1 MTQILRQ
8 SQEIMNIFDQA
19 MDIEKEG
26 EALYRKF
33 SLDASDEGMK
43 RVFTWLADQER
54 KHYEIFKKMKAGKS
68 ASIEE
73 STILHDV
80 KDIFAGW
87 KDIAGN
93 IVVKVSEA
101 DLYRRALDSEN
112 KSVLVYENYAKDSA
126 TGQQKGIFL
135 SIAKEEKRHRW
146 ILGNII
152 EFVTKP
158 EVWVEN
164 AEFDHLEEDYYL

>member
-1 MTQILRQ
+1 
-8 SQEIMNIFDQA
+8 MNIFDQA

-26 EALYRKF
+26 ETLYRQF
-33 SLDASDEGMK
+33 SLDASNEGIK

-54 KHYEIFKKMKAGKS
+54 KHYKIFEKMKAGKS

-73 STILHDV
+73 STSLRDI

-87 KDIAGN
+87 KDIACSIG
-93 IVVKVSEA
+93 VKVAEA

-112 KSVLVYENYAKDSA
+112 KSVLAYENYANASA
-126 TGQQKGIFL
+126 RVQQKDIFL
-135 SIAKEEKRHRW
+135 AIAKEEKRHAW
-146 ILGNII
+146 ILENII

-158 EVWVEN
+158 EVWAEN